1 MSIARDLPSTPR
13 RRLGRAALAL
23 LAACAASRAGM
34 AWPQEQRGYRL
45 GDRLAPGSPRA
56 GAAYRETTWE
66 ELIPA
71 GWDPAAAFK
80 GLDLASLKD
89 GDPRAMEAMA
99 KVQAAWDEA
108 PLNPDMNNKRIRIP
122 GFVVP
127 LERRGTLIY
136 EFLLVPYFGAC
147 IHTPPPPANQ
157 ILHVFPARPV
167 TDVIAMDPVWVS
179 GAIEHRRSATSMGKA
194 GYRMGADLVAP
205 YKKR

>member
-1 MSIARDLPSTPR
+1 MTRPAPHASPR
-13 RRLGRAALAL
+13 RRIIQAL
-23 LAACAASRAGM
+23 LAAAATAAGARAGL
-34 AWPQEQRGYRL
+34 AQERGSYKL
-45 GDRLAPGSPRA
+45 GDRLAPGTARS
-56 GAAYRETTWE
+56 GAAYREINWDM
-66 ELIPA
+66 LIPP

-80 GLDLASLKD
+80 GLDLANLKD

-99 KVQAAWDEA
+99 RVQEVWDQA
-108 PLNPDMNNKRIRIP
+108 PLNQEMHNLKVRIP

-157 ILHVFPARPV
+157 IIHVFPARPV

-179 GAIEHRRSATSMGKA
+179 GPIENKRSATTMGRA

>member
-1 MSIARDLPSTPR
+1 MSHSHSTQR
-13 RRLGRAALAL
+13 RRFAQAM
-23 LAACAASRAGM
+23 LAAAAAAVVPAGL
-34 AWPQEQRGYRL
+34 AQERGGFKL
-45 GDRLAPGSPRA
+45 GDRLAPGTARS
-56 GAAYRETTWE
+56 GATYREIDWE
-66 ELIPA
+66 KLVPP

-80 GLDLASLKD
+80 GLDLANLKD

-99 KVQAAWDEA
+99 RVQEAWDQA
-108 PLNPDMNNKRIRIP
+108 PLNQEMHNIKVRIP

-157 ILHVFPARPV
+157 IIHVFPARPV

-179 GAIEHRRSATSMGKA
+179 GPIENKRSATAMGRA
-194 GYRMGADLVAP
+194 GYRMGADLVTP